1 MAETKNS
8 VNKKIFLLKSYASR
22 TLDCDV
28 PSDGKTLTNRFGN
41 RTSLGRS
48 CRWSRNAN
56 RDRRFA
62 KLPESESRPLFRTI
76 GTSKKIITTNFNIYN
91 RNLREY
97 LSQYDWPI

>member
-1 MAETKNS
+1 MAETKKVS
-8 VNKKIFLLKSYASR
+8 AKKIFSLKNCASR

-76 GTSKKIITTNFNIYN
+76 GTSKKIITTGLNIYN
-91 RNLREY
+91 RKLREY
-97 LSQYDWPI
+97 LRQYDWPI